1 MRTHVKEIFRP
12 LSFPAKQ
19 FLSLS
24 GVRFKR
30 IHTLVLLEENFR
42 TIRNRGKTQNYNQPS
57 ASMGPGVRL
66 VLCKTDTTGSIL
78 CWVHAGFVAVK
89 EREKILPIIRHDVD
103 SASRIGV

>member
-1 MRTHVKEIFRP
+1 MRTHVKEIFRL

-30 IHTLVLLEENFR
+30 IHTLVLLEEHFR

-78 CWVHAGFVAVK
+78 AVN
-89 EREKILPIIRHDVD
+89 EREIIRLIIRHDVD

>member
-1 MRTHVKEIFRP
+1 MRTHVKEIFRL

-30 IHTLVLLEENFR
+30 IHTLVLLLEENFR
-42 TIRNRGKTQNYNQPS
+42 TIRNRGKTQNYDQPS

-78 CWVHAGFVAVK
+78 AVN
-89 EREKILPIIRHDVD
+89 EREIIRLIIRHDVD

>member
-1 MRTHVKEIFRP
+1 MRTHVKEIFRL

-78 CWVHAGFVAVK
+78 AVN
-89 EREKILPIIRHDVD
+89 EREIILLIIRHDVD

>member
-1 MRTHVKEIFRP
+1 MRTHVKEIFRL

-78 CWVHAGFVAVK
+78 AVN
-89 EREKILPIIRHDVD
+89 EREIILLIIRHDVD
-103 SASRIGV
+103 SASRIGG